1 MAKKKASAGKSSGG
15 RKTSYSKA
23 VEAALADLVIANR
36 ILANEGVIDAFGHCS
51 IRHPENPKHYFL
63 ARSRSPEFVE
73 RGDIVEFDLDSTPV
87 HAEERT
93 LYSERPIHGRLY
105 KARPDVN
112 AVCHN
117 HAHSLIPYGVTGGG
131 IKPILH
137 VAGCIG
143 HETPVWDIAE
153 DFGATDLRVTNN
165 AMGDSLAKKVSKN
178 RTCLMRGHGAVVAS
192 HDLKSTVFVAIYL
205 MANAALLKEAR
216 ELGQVQ
222 YLSDAEIKLTEQ
234 MNFKERSQ
242 NRAWEYW
249 ARRAGFK
256 TVVNV

>member
-1 MAKKKASAGKSSGG
+1 MATKKKTTK
-15 RKTSYSKA
+15 KPTYSKA

-36 ILANEGVIDAFGHCS
+36 ILANENVIDAFGHCS
-51 IRHPENPKHYFL
+51 IRHPENPNRYFL

-73 RGDIVEFDLDSTPV
+73 RGDIVEFDLDSNPV
-87 HAEERT
+87 HAETRT

-117 HAHSLIPYGVTGGG
+117 HAHSLIPFGVTGGG

-153 DFGATDLRVTNN
+153 DFGPTDLLVTNN

-178 RTCLMRGHGAVVAS
+178 RTCLMRGHGAVVAT
-192 HDLKSTVFVAIYL
+192 HDLKSVVFVAIYL
-205 MANAALLKEAR
+205 MVNAKLLKEAR
-216 ELGQVQ
+216 ELGKVQ
-222 YLSDAEIKLTEQ
+222 YLSDEEIKLTIE
-234 MNFKERSQ
+234 MNFKPRSQ

-256 TVVNV
+256 TAVNV

>member
-1 MAKKKASAGKSSGG
+1 MAKKKMPAKRAAYGKS
-15 RKTSYSKA
+15 
-23 VEAALADLVIANR
+23 VESALTDLVIANR
-36 ILANEGVIDAFGHCS
+36 ILANEGVIDAFGHVS
-51 IRHPENPKHYFL
+51 IRHPERTDRYFL
-63 ARSRSPEFVE
+63 ARSRSPELVE
-73 RGDIVEFDLDSTPV
+73 RGDILEFDLDSNPIDPDG
-87 HAEERT
+87 RT
-93 LYSERPIHGRLY
+93 MYSERPIHGRLY
-105 KARPDVN
+105 KSRPDVN

-117 HAHSLIPYGVTGGG
+117 HAHSLIPFGVTGGG
-131 IKPILH
+131 IKPIWH

-143 HETPVWDIAE
+143 AEVPVWDVRE
-153 DFGATDLRVTNN
+153 DFGDTDLLVTDN
-165 AMGDSLAKKVSKN
+165 AMGDSLARKVSKS

-216 ELGQVQ
+216 ELGQVT
-222 YLSDAEIKLTEQ
+222 YLSDAEIKLTEK

-256 TVVNV
+256 TAVNA